1 MKTEVRQSLAEYLR
15 FARELGLETTSL
27 NPRRFASAQPAGKAG
42 AKSAPAAARAAAVTA
57 SPSPAAR
64 PAAPPPAPGP
74 ASRRVAPASAGSA
87 AADAFSFSIPAM
99 PQANEKAQRPA
110 FPASESLSVIRADL
124 GECTRCKLHSLG
136 RHSIVF
142 GDGSARA
149 RLVFVGEGPGADE
162 DEQGLPF
169 VGRAGQLLTDMIE
182 KGMGLARSEVYIC
195 NVVKCRP
202 PGNRTPEADE
212 ISSCLPFLHRQL
224 RALAPEL
231 IIALGA
237 TAAHALLGTQPGR
250 GPLNALRGRLHR
262 MEIAGWPARVL
273 VTYHPAY
280 LLRDP
285 RQKKEAWKDLQIAMH
300 DLKLEV
306 KPTSL

>member
-1 MKTEVRQSLAEYLR
+1 MKTEIRQSLAEYLR
-15 FARELGLETTSL
+15 FVRDLGLESTTL
-27 NPRRFASAQPAGKAG
+27 DPRLFAPANPAAAVE
-42 AKSAPAAARAAAVTA
+42 SAPAAARSA
-57 SPSPAAR
+57 SPPASPAPGSRSASPPIAPAAR
-64 PAAPPPAPGP
+64 
-74 ASRRVAPASAGSA
+74 RTVAASAGGA

-99 PQANEKAQRPA
+99 PKTNDQVSRPVA
-110 FPASESLSVIRADL
+110 ESLSAIRSEL
-124 GECTRCKLHSLG
+124 GECTRCKLHALG

-142 GDGSARA
+142 GDGHAQP

-162 DEQGLPF
+162 DQQGLPF

-182 KGMGLARSEVYIC
+182 KGMGLARSQVYIC

-202 PGNRTPEADE
+202 PDNRTPEADE
-212 ISSCLPFLHRQL
+212 IAACLPFLHRQL

-250 GPLNALRGRLHR
+250 GPLNALRGRIHALA
-262 MEIAGWPARVL
+262 ISGWPARVL

-300 DLKLEV
+300 DLKLAI
-306 KPTSL
+306 KPNSL

>member
-1 MKTEVRQSLAEYLR
+1 MKTEIRQSLAECLR
-15 FARELGLETTSL
+15 FARELGLESTTL
-27 NPRRFASAQPAGKAG
+27 NPRFFAPAQPAAVTA
-42 AKSAPAAARAAAVTA
+42 AKSAPA
-57 SPSPAAR
+57 R
-64 PAAPPPAPGP
+64 PAAPAASPRPDARP
-74 ASRRVAPASAGSA
+74 ASPPSAPTPRRVAPASAGIA

-99 PQANEKAQRPA
+99 PGTMGQEPRPA
-110 FPASESLSVIRADL
+110 AESLPAIRSDL

-136 RHSIVF
+136 RHNIVF
-142 GDGSARA
+142 GDGNAQP

-212 ISSCLPFLHRQL
+212 IAACLPFLRRQL

-250 GPLNALRGRLHR
+250 GPLNALRGRIHSL
-262 MEIAGWPARVL
+262 EISGWPARVL

-300 DLKLEV
+300 DLKLAI
-306 KPTSL
+306 KPTSSDGS